1 MTKKKHEVK
10 SRGRCAEAEAETWR
24 AFFPHNFFNCFNPTS
39 SVELFLIFLM
49 DALIDHLV
57 NRDEDV

>member
-24 AFFPHNFFNCFNPTS
+24 AFFSATFSTVQRNVKNF
-39 SVELFLIFLM
+39 FLIFLK

-57 NRDEDV
+57 NRDEAV